1 MINSAN
7 GCLDSRALSLKHI
20 YQSTHFNETS
30 DKDGGLLSPRISLVY
45 FYFLLLLLRADD
57 DAAREAH
64 LTFPGFLGDWSIL
77 TSQLAAGACKIVTA
91 VEAAGP
97 QNRLGG
103 NGRRT
108 S

>member
-1 MINSAN
+1 M
-7 GCLDSRALSLKHI
+7 DSRALSLKHI

-30 DKDGGLLSPRISLVY
+30 DKDEGLLSPRISLVN

-64 LTFPGFLGDWSIL
+64 LTFPGFLGDGSIL

-91 VEAAGP
+91 VEAA
-97 QNRLGG
+97 
-103 NGRRT
+103 RR
-108 S
+108 

>member
-1 MINSAN
+1 MDH
-7 GCLDSRALSLKHI
+7 DSRALSLKHI

-45 FYFLLLLLRADD
+45 FYFLLLLLHADD

-64 LTFPGFLGDWSIL
+64 LKFPGFLGDGSIL
-77 TSQLAAGACKIVTA
+77 TSQLAADASKIVTA

-97 QNRLGG
+97 QNKLPVGG